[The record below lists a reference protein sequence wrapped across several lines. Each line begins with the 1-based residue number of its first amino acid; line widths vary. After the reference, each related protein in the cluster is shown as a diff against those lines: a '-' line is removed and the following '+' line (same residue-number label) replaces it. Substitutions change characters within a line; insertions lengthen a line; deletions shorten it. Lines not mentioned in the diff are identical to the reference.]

1 MTAARDGRAARLL
14 AHIEAIAGTAPV
26 WGARGSDCT
35 SWPAAWVEQESDAKL
50 ELPEY
55 ADEAAGRELIA
66 ADGLVALW
74 RRVLGDAGIYE
85 TSDPQ
90 MGDVG
95 VVKMSF
101 GASGCIFGERGTV
114 FVRGRQGA
122 AVIGAGKNTV
132 LAAFAI

>member
-1 MTAARDGRAARLL
+1 MIAASEGRAARLL
-14 AHIEAIAGTAPV
+14 AHIEAIAGTTPA
-26 WGARGSDCT
+26 WGAHGSDCT
-35 SWPAAWVEQESDAKL
+35 SWPAAWVEQERDVKL
-50 ELPEY
+50 ALPDY
-55 ADEAAGRELIA
+55 VDEESGRALIA
-66 ADGLVALW
+66 ADGLVAPW
-74 RRVLGDAGIYE
+74 RKVLGDAGIYE

-101 GASGCIFGERGTV
+101 GASGCIFGERGAV

-122 AVIGAGKNTV
+122 AVIGPGKNTV